1 MLLSKFVNALKPK
14 IHKVDILADIQAQ
27 QKELTEVVIPNY
39 KEFTSVFSNYQVKS
53 PFLQK
58 VEKGLKKRTGFN
70 KGNLFVEIESRLVQ
84 LNTILAKMEDQI
96 DKHFSE
102 TVLKEALTLVQ
113 ANLVQY
119 ISASSYAIRYARNL
133 LTLGLIEEAEASGQ
147 NSNIRLVKV
156 EHTRLEAEYVHFI
169 NTIVNVTD
177 KGKTAD
183 QTLSKIPAVFAT
195 EEALASLHA
204 NRDYVDPFSLNLLDS
219 KFNPAYFIGMVVAE
233 RQAANYLDAR
243 EDFEIQQSL
252 LLNLKLA
259 QAKQNDPRLEQ
270 KIVRQI
276 DRVQKIRKNLDEM
289 EKRYGLKD

>member
-14 IHKVDILADIQAQ
+14 MSKVDILSDIQAQ

-39 KEFTSVFSNYQVKS
+39 KEFTSTFSNYQVKS
-53 PFLQK
+53 SILQK
-58 VEKGLKKRTGFN
+58 VEKDLKKRTGFT
-70 KGNLFVEIESRLVQ
+70 KGNLFVEIENRLVA
-84 LNTILAKMEDQI
+84 LSGILEKIEGQV

-102 TVLKEALTLVQ
+102 TVFKDALTLVQ

-147 NSNIRLVKV
+147 NSSIRLVKV
-156 EHTRLEAEYVHFI
+156 EHTRLEAESQHFV
-169 NTIVNVTD
+169 NTLVNVTD
-177 KGKTAD
+177 KGKSAE
-183 QTLSKIPAVFAT
+183 QALSKMPAVFAT
-195 EEALASLHA
+195 EEALAALHA
-204 NRDYVDPFSLNLLDS
+204 NREYVDPFSLNLLDS
-219 KFNPAYFIGMVVAE
+219 KFNPAYFIGMIVAE

-259 QAKQNDPRLEQ
+259 QAKQNDPKLEQ